1 MTAAVI
7 KRPRLCGCAVS
18 VWCIPDGM
26 KPACLLGCAIWSI
39 YPATGAGGRAHE
51 GSGSTKNACM
61 RQTRLHIAHIPHTPH
76 APSIKHLYRSHTAHP
91 YPTYRTKAKM
101 IEKDA
106 KAVIRCTPD
115 NAAEMRALVKRWPQ
129 LNTLVTSLQTQG
141 VFPGLRGLQI
151 TLTGSEEFVGKGLV
165 GVMPENAAKPVLGE
179 GA

>member
-1 MTAAVI
+1 
-7 KRPRLCGCAVS
+7 
-18 VWCIPDGM
+18 
-26 KPACLLGCAIWSI
+26 
-39 YPATGAGGRAHE
+39 
-51 GSGSTKNACM
+51 
-61 RQTRLHIAHIPHTPH
+61 
-76 APSIKHLYRSHTAHP
+76 
-91 YPTYRTKAKM
+91 M

-165 GVMPENAAKPVLGE
+165 GVMPENAAKPVSGE